1 MKSFKQSV
9 KEALKYYVYALV
21 DPRDKRIFYV
31 GKGIGDRVYQHA
43 EASLDE
49 MNESLKLSKSETYTM
64 PDSMLNIT
72 FFATILQSRKHSLWS
87 QWL

>member
-1 MKSFKQSV
+1 MKSFKESV

-21 DPRDKRIFYV
+21 DARDKRIFYV
-31 GKGIGDRVYQHA
+31 GKGTGDRVYHHA

-49 MNESLKLSKSETYTM
+49 MNESLKLSKIRDIHNAGLDVEF
-64 PDSMLNIT
+64 T
-72 FFATILQSRKHSLWS
+72 FFATILQRRKHSLWS